1 MADVITRLKLE
12 SSEYDSKI
20 KRATEGLLQMEQE
33 CRKVGG
39 TLAILEKDQL
49 EFVKGLGQMET
60 VSKNARGKLSEL
72 TQAYTELSMQY
83 KRLTDEEKKGDFG
96 KALSASLEQLKTRIG
111 ETKTQLG
118 DITKEMNG
126 GGGLKDAL
134 DAVAGKFGLSIDQV
148 TKFGGVLA
156 VTGTAVKVAKDAF
169 FASEATVDEWG
180 RTVASAE
187 SVYEGFLN
195 ALNNMDI
202 SGFLSRIDEIVSAAR
217 AAYNELDRLGTMKTI
232 QAPQISAQQT
242 ENDRIRM
249 MIQTGRYIG
258 SLDGRKEIDRETGN
272 VMQNGQQLTERQIKV
287 LEQKLTEGTQKV
299 VDLVSNEVKQTT
311 AAIDAVYKRQ
321 GAELGMSV
329 KEFRKGT
336 SSMAEFEKRLAGA
349 EKYNQYESQHTN
361 TVYNPA
367 TGGWSQKRDNSKNPY
382 EAYKGWDVFRVDGD
396 RYNQLV
402 QLIQQRDQQASQ
414 AYSMQSQAYRAINRA
429 EGTTVRDIMN
439 GNTGG
444 RGSGGGVTT
453 AKETYVAAEGSIDA
467 QAEKVKNLTKLWS
480 AATDQAGRDGYKKQ
494 LDEAQ
499 AVLDQMR
506 GKVKDVTQEMATGIS
521 GLTPE
526 MISWGQADIKKQ
538 MQTVELGSEEYNN
551 LADRL
556 IDYNAVSNLMQ
567 EAVKSGLEID
577 DSVKEYFVEAL
588 TGPLGENIPQALYDS
603 LVESLNDFRDY
614 AGENPIEIDTKT
626 GSVKESKTK
635 EGEKSD
641 QQLQKITSGMSQVIS
656 GLQMVGIKV
665 PESIQTAL
673 TVIQGA
679 MTLVQGVSSLITVI
693 QSATVPSQIAAE
705 TANTTASV
713 ANTAALSALTAA
725 VWANTASSFIPF
737 ANGGIVPHAADGYF
751 VGGNRFSGDL
761 TPIMANAGELI
772 LNKTQQSTLAQELE
786 RGDEDSIG
794 GQPYVT
800 GEMIYLGLN
809 NYTKANGYGEVVTT
823 RR

>member
-1 MADVITRLKLE
+1 MANSILKLKVE
-12 SSEYDSKI
+12 SEEYNAKLKEAAKGIQHLAEVAHRGAGEMTGLDKSEIEFI
-20 KRATEGLLQMEQE
+20 KSLGDMETKSRSAAGSVRE
-33 CRKVGG
+33 
-39 TLAILEKDQL
+39 LEKTYKDL
-49 EFVKGLGQMET
+49 ALIY
-60 VSKNARGKLSEL
+60 KNLSDIEK
-72 TQAYTELSMQY
+72 E
-83 KRLTDEEKKGDFG
+83 DEGG
-96 KALSASLEQLKTRIG
+96 KALAASLERLKERLMEGKAQMAEVNKEITNSGGFLAQLKEKFTIN
-111 ETKTQLG
+111 
-118 DITKEMNG
+118 I
-126 GGGLKDAL
+126 DAL
-134 DAVAGKFGLSIDQV
+134 TLFNAGLQAAEGALN
-148 TKFGGVLA
+148 
-156 VTGTAVKVAKDAF
+156 VAKEAF
-169 FASEATVDEWG
+169 FASESHVDAWG

-187 SVYEGFLN
+187 SMYEGFLN
-195 ALNNMDI
+195 ALNNMDV
-202 SGFLSRIDEIVSAAR
+202 SGFLSRIDEIVTAAR

-258 SLDGRKEIDRETGN
+258 SLDGRKEIDRETGK
-272 VMQNGQQLTERQIKV
+272 VMQSGQQLNERQIRV
-287 LEQKLTEGTQKV
+287 LEQRLTEGTQKV

-311 AAIDAVYKRQ
+311 KAIDAVYKRQ

-367 TGGWSQKRDNSKNPY
+367 TGGWSQKRDNTANPY
-382 EAYKGWDVFRVDGD
+382 EQYKGWDVFRVDGE
-396 RYNQLV
+396 RYNNLV
-402 QLIQQRDQQASQ
+402 QLIQQRDQQAAQ

-444 RGSGGGVTT
+444 GKGGSGGGVTT

-467 QAEKVKNLTKLWS
+467 QAEKVRELTKLWS
-480 AATDQAGRDGYKKQ
+480 AAADQAGRDGYKKQ

-526 MISWGQADIKKQ
+526 MLASGQADIKKQ
-538 MQTVELGSEEYNN
+538 MQTVELGSEEYKN

-556 IDYNAVSNLMQ
+556 IDYNAVSNFMQ
-567 EAVKSGLEID
+567 EAIKSGLEVD

-588 TGPLGENIPQALYDS
+588 TGPLGEDIPQALLDG
-603 LVESLNDFRDY
+603 LMESLNEFREY
-614 AGENPIEIDTKT
+614 AGENPIELDTKT

-635 EGEKSD
+635 ESEKSD

-656 GLQMVGIKV
+656 GLQMVGIRV

-679 MTLVQGVSSLITVI
+679 MTLVQGVSSLISIV
-693 QSATVPSQIAAE
+693 QSVSVPSQIAAE

-737 ANGGIVPHAADGYF
+737 ANGGTVPHAADGYF

-772 LNKTQQSTLAQELE
+772 LNKAQQSTLAQELE
-786 RGDEDSIG
+786 RGDEDGIG
-794 GQPYVT
+794 GLPYVT
-800 GEMIYLGLN
+800 GETIFLGLN
-809 NYTKANGYGEVVTT
+809 NYLKANGYGEVVTT